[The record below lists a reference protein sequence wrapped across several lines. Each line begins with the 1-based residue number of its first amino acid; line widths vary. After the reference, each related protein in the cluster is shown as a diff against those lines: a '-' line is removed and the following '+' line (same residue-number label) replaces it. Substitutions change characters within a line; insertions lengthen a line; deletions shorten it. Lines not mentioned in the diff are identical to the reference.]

1 MQVGDGVRLKSG
13 GPVMTV
19 YEINEDRIH
28 CQWFDG
34 AKLKQSD
41 FTRLMLLP
49 HPDQRTTE
57 PEDRIDQLDRETN
70 ELLKQLKE
78 IDV

>member
-1 MQVGDGVRLKSG
+1 MQVGDQARLKSG

-19 YEINEDRIH
+19 FEIIENRIH

-41 FTRLMLLP
+41 FDRLMLVP
-49 HPDQRTTE
+49 HPQ
-57 PEDRIDQLDRETN
+57 PEDYLTLLERDTN
-70 ELLKQLKE
+70 ELIQQLKE
-78 IDV
+78 INGTTTK

>member
-1 MQVGDGVRLKSG
+1 MQVGDQARLKSG

-19 YEINEDRIH
+19 YEIKEDRIN

-41 FTRLMLLP
+41 FTRLMLVP
-49 HPDQRTTE
+49 HPQPD
-57 PEDRIDQLDRETN
+57 DRIDQLDRETD
-70 ELLKQLKE
+70 ELLMQLKE
-78 IDV
+78 IDL